1 MATPNIYHLR
11 RVAPT
16 SAKPCYV
23 CYKPTSSCLI
33 TPDNRD
39 FFYVCDGHLKD
50 PGFASPIVSD
60 EEKEANKKKDE
71 MAKAIEKVKKEYEEK
86 QKNKKKK
93 KKEKKEDD
101 KKNDD
106 KDDAKDEKERD
117 ERVRLDGKTSYVPI
131 LISCLDQGN

>member
-1 MATPNIYHLR
+1 MATTNLYHLR

-16 SAKPCYV
+16 ASKSCYV

-33 TPDNRD
+33 TPNNQD

-60 EEKEANKKKDE
+60 EEKESNKKKDE
-71 MAKAIEKVKKEYEEK
+71 MAKAIEEVKKEYEEK

-93 KKEKKEDD
+93 KKDKKDDDD
-101 KKNDD
+101 KKSEK
-106 KDDAKDEKERD
+106 KDDDKDEKERD
-117 ERVRLDGKTSYVPI
+117 DKVSLTSSKATHI
-131 LISCLDQGN
+131 C